1 MRSLHKT
8 PSELIFRYNL
18 KTVDYNT
25 LEVILLLEGFNCL
38 ITGVPLP
45 IGRSSLKQLNN
56 NQVNII
62 TLFLTP
68 KTTGARTAKIS
79 ISN

>member
-1 MRSLHKT
+1 MRSLLKT
-8 PSELIFRYNL
+8 TSKLNFRYSP

-25 LEVILLLEGFNCL
+25 IEVILLLESLDCL

-45 IGRSSLKQLNN
+45 IDRSSLMQLNN
-56 NQVNII
+56 QMNII
-62 TLFLTP
+62 TLSLTP

-79 ISN
+79 FSN